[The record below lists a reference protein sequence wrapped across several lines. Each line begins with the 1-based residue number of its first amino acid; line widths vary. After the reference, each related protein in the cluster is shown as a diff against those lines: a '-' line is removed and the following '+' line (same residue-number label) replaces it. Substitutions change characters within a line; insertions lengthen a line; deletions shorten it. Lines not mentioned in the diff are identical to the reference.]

1 VALAERQARTSAETT
16 LCNDAL
22 RAEAGASHSVAL
34 RSGDSIPRDLLAPTR
49 NEDAMSAEMS
59 PYEKQAWEKLIAAE
73 RSRRNSLRARATD
86 KVNGAVS
93 TAVAFAGNTVKK
105 VPGGAGVTDGI
116 DAGIKT
122 ALSGA
127 AKAIFIPAIVS
138 VSIDRRAKRL
148 RKRYP
153 EIGAKSPFVTLDLQA
168 LDKGRPRQVIPLTN
182 AATSAGASIAI
193 TGAEVSTTVS
203 GGATAGVVALAIAG
217 DVAVSLGLLG
227 RSIAEVA
234 VHYGYDPSEPEEE
247 IFLMSVL
254 SYSSA
259 ASLEGKT
266 AALAGLSKLAQQMM
280 RQATWKELEKDV
292 VVKAIQSIFTKLGL
306 RLTHKRLAQVVPV
319 VGGVISAGLS
329 YDMQNRALRDASRI
343 YRVRYLV
350 DKYGL
355 SFDEWVQRATEDAEA
370 DPALSQAPDDEVIDI
385 EAEVEAAIEADADEV
400 ERTS

>member
-1 VALAERQARTSAETT
+1 MT
-16 LCNDAL
+16 
-22 RAEAGASHSVAL
+22 
-34 RSGDSIPRDLLAPTR
+34 
-49 NEDAMSAEMS
+49 AEMS

-73 RSRRNSLRARATD
+73 QSRRNSIRARAAD
-86 KVNGAVS
+86 KVNSATS
-93 TAVAFAGNTVKK
+93 TAVAYAGDAVRKI
-105 VPGGAGVTDGI
+105 PGGAVVTDGI

-127 AKAIFIPAIVS
+127 AKAIFIPAIAS

-153 EIGAKSPFVTLDLQA
+153 EVGDASPFKTLDLQA
-168 LDKGRPRQVIPLTN
+168 LDKGRPRQLLPLAN

-203 GGATAGVVALAIAG
+203 GGATAGVVAAAIAG
-217 DVAVSLGLLG
+217 DIAVSLGLLG
-227 RSIAEVA
+227 RSVAEVA
-234 VHYGYDPSEPEEE
+234 VHYGYNPSEPEEE

-254 SYSSA
+254 TYSSA

-266 AALAGLSKLAQQMM
+266 AVLAGLSKLAQQMM

-350 DKYGL
+350 EKHGL
-355 SFDEWVQRATEDAEA
+355 SFDEWVERATQDAQA
-370 DPALSQAPDDEVIDI
+370 DPALDEAPDEEIIDV
-385 EAEVEAAIEADADEV
+385 EAEVEAAAEAGADEAD
-400 ERTS
+400 RTS

>member
-1 VALAERQARTSAETT
+1 
-16 LCNDAL
+16 
-22 RAEAGASHSVAL
+22 
-34 RSGDSIPRDLLAPTR
+34 
-49 NEDAMSAEMS
+49 MSAEMS
-59 PYEKQAWEKLIAAE
+59 PYEKHAWEKLIAAE

-86 KVNGAVS
+86 KVNGALT
-93 TAVAFAGNTVKK
+93 TAVTFAGDAVKK
-105 VPGGAGVTDGI
+105 VPGGAVVTDGL

-127 AKAIFIPAIVS
+127 AKAIFIPAIAS
-138 VSIDRRAKRL
+138 VSIDRRTRRL

-153 EIGAKSPFVTLDLQA
+153 EVGDASPFATLDLQA
-168 LDKGRPRQVIPLTN
+168 LDKGRPRQVIPLAN

-203 GGATAGVVALAIAG
+203 GGVTAGVVVLAIAG
-217 DVAVSLGLLG
+217 DVGVSLGLLG

-266 AALAGLSKLAQQMM
+266 AALAGLSRLAQQMM

-319 VGGVISAGLS
+319 VGGIISAGLS

-355 SFDEWVQRATEDAEA
+355 SFDEWVQRATQDAEA
-370 DPALSQAPDDEVIDI
+370 DPTLEVVSDEEVIDI
-385 EAEVEAAIEADADEV
+385 EAEVEAAVEADADEA
-400 ERTS
+400 EHAS

>member
-1 VALAERQARTSAETT
+1 
-16 LCNDAL
+16 
-22 RAEAGASHSVAL
+22 
-34 RSGDSIPRDLLAPTR
+34 
-49 NEDAMSAEMS
+49 MSAEMS

-93 TAVAFAGNTVKK
+93 TAVAFAGDAVKK
-105 VPGGAGVTDGI
+105 VPGGAVVTDGI

-127 AKAIFIPAIVS
+127 AKAIFIPAIAS

-153 EIGAKSPFVTLDLQA
+153 ELGDSSPFATLDLQA
-168 LDKGRPRQVIPLTN
+168 LDKGRPRQVIPLAN
-182 AATSAGASIAI
+182 AVTSAGASIAI

-203 GGATAGVVALAIAG
+203 GGATAGVVVLAIAG
-217 DVAVSLGLLG
+217 DVGVSLGLLG

-306 RLTHKRLAQVVPV
+306 RLTHKRLAQIVPV

-355 SFDEWVQRATEDAEA
+355 SFDEWVQRATQDAEA
-370 DPALSQAPDDEVIDI
+370 DPTLDVAPDEEVIDI
-385 EAEVEAAIEADADEV
+385 EAEVEAAIEADADEA
-400 ERTS
+400 ERAS

>member
-1 VALAERQARTSAETT
+1 
-16 LCNDAL
+16 
-22 RAEAGASHSVAL
+22 
-34 RSGDSIPRDLLAPTR
+34 
-49 NEDAMSAEMS
+49 MSAEMS
-59 PYEKQAWEKLIAAE
+59 TYEKQAWEKLVAAE
-73 RSRRNSLRARATD
+73 RSRRNSLRVRATD

-93 TAVAFAGNTVKK
+93 TAMAFAGDAVKK
-105 VPGGAGVTDGI
+105 IPGGAVVTDGI
-116 DAGIKT
+116 DTGIKA

-127 AKAIFIPAIVS
+127 AKAIFIPAIAS
-138 VSIDRRAKRL
+138 VSIERRAKRL

-153 EIGAKSPFVTLDLQA
+153 EVGDASPFASLDLQV

-182 AATSAGASIAI
+182 AATSASASIAI

-247 IFLMSVL
+247 IFLMSVM

-306 RLTHKRLAQVVPV
+306 RLTHNRLAQVVPV
-319 VGGVISAGLS
+319 VGGIISAGLS

-350 DKYGL
+350 DKHGL
-355 SFDEWVQRATEDAEA
+355 SFDEWVQRATQDAEA
-370 DPALSQAPDDEVIDI
+370 DPTLGETPGDEVIDI
-385 EAEVEAAIEADADEV
+385 EAEVEAAIDADTAEAAH
-400 ERTS
+400 SS